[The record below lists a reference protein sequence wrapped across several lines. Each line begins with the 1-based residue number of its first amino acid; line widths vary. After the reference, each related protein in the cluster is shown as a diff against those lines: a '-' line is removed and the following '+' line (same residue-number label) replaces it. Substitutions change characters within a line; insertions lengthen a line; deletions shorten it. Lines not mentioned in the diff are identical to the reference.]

1 MVNEFPYSFHTS
13 KRQRGHSVAH
23 ERPEGLLE
31 ARTSGGRAATIALVI
46 RQTRV
51 RILANITLFH
61 IRNDRKETTP
71 IFEGIIGSRG
81 RLRRIRRVRVGLQE
95 CPEEAH
101 IRPGTREATTLGK
114 RSNPRRIWRSL
125 WSLRNDWRHRDRKLI
140 LWTSYW
146 RRTIREVTGPRMGEQ
161 TSPRGTRS
169 NHWSSSWRLRRRGRA
184 EPVGGIP
191 LRHWR

>member
-61 IRNDRKETTP
+61 IRNNRKETT
-71 IFEGIIGSRG
+71 SYSK
-81 RLRRIRRVRVGLQE
+81 
-95 CPEEAH
+95 
-101 IRPGTREATTLGK
+101 TRTEDWAFD
-114 RSNPRRIWRSL
+114 SL
-125 WSLRNDWRHRDRKLI
+125 
-140 LWTSYW
+140 
-146 RRTIREVTGPRMGEQ
+146 TIVQ
-161 TSPRGTRS
+161 
-169 NHWSSSWRLRRRGRA
+169 
-184 EPVGGIP
+184 
-191 LRHWR
+191 